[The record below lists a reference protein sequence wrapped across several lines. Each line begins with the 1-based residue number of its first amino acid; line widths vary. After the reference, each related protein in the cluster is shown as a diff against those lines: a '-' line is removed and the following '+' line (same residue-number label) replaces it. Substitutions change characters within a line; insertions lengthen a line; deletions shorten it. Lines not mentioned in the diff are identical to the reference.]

1 MPAVTLGS
9 ASLLMLIVVCAVLP
23 GAATTGTPAGSDNG
37 QTPTADVRPHEPLT
51 LERALELAEQYS
63 PRLRAAN
70 AQTEGARAG
79 IVSARAYPNPDLTLI
94 GGNQRARLTGA
105 VPGAVQIYS
114 FAQPLELPAVRRSRI
129 QGAEY
134 GRESS
139 EFAVAEARLDVR
151 AQVKQAFY
159 EVLRRKGEVELA
171 RENLKRIEDLQRR
184 IAVQVQVGEAAR
196 LELTRANAEVATART
211 MVRGAQLQLV
221 SSISGL
227 RAAISAPLDV
237 NLEPEGQLDPPQ
249 ILPPLDALRND
260 VLGRHPTLA
269 QAKAE
274 ISRAQARLANEEALR
289 MPQPVLR
296 TEYERQPDL
305 GYIRVG
311 VYFPLPL
318 WNRRK
323 GEIGQA
329 VAAVRQASA
338 TADQRR
344 LEITAELERAYGQ
357 YQIASQQ
364 VAAFEQGILL
374 GAEAA
379 LRAAEAAYRFGERG
393 IIEVLDAQRVL
404 RGARMDFLNA
414 QFDRQAAL
422 IELERLRAV
431 DPVQKP

>member
-1 MPAVTLGS
+1 
-9 ASLLMLIVVCAVLP
+9 
-23 GAATTGTPAGSDNG
+23 
-37 QTPTADVRPHEPLT
+37 
-51 LERALELAEQYS
+51 
-63 PRLRAAN
+63 
-70 AQTEGARAG
+70 
-79 IVSARAYPNPDLTLI
+79 
-94 GGNQRARLTGA
+94 
-105 VPGAVQIYS
+105 
-114 FAQPLELPAVRRSRI
+114 
-129 QGAEY
+129 
-134 GRESS
+134 
-139 EFAVAEARLDVR
+139 
-151 AQVKQAFY
+151 
-159 EVLRRKGEVELA
+159 
-171 RENLKRIEDLQRR
+171 
-184 IAVQVQVGEAAR
+184 
-196 LELTRANAEVATART
+196 
-211 MVRGAQLQLV
+211 
-221 SSISGL
+221 
-227 RAAISAPLDV
+227 
-237 NLEPEGQLDPPQ
+237 
-249 ILPPLDALRND
+249 
-260 VLGRHPTLA
+260 
-269 QAKAE
+269 
-274 ISRAQARLANEEALR
+274 